1 MASPIV
7 AGAVAVIQQIA
18 ESLFGQRLTFGE
30 MQRLFKDYGDKIFD
44 VAHGDP
50 LYHSGDEYSR
60 LNLLKVAEA
69 LISLAGPGQY
79 SASLSEGNDATNLD
93 FGVTELET
101 SAPGETGVLVGTYFA
116 DRLEGTSAID
126 KIYGGSGND
135 EIYGYGG
142 ADIIFGGDGDDII
155 EGGVGADTLTGGKGR
170 DTFKYLT
177 LSDLGDVI
185 TDFTGGP
192 EGDVLEVSALLNSL
206 GYDKDDAFADGW
218 LKLEQVG
225 ADTLL
230 KLDKDGDGDNFDTV
244 IVTLKD
250 FTISN
255 FKQDNTDTG
264 SAIPQ
269 DSSLQSYY
277 VQNTILDSSFLNF
290 DYINV
295 SQENTSSL
303 GTGSI
308 KYSID
313 GLIDFADA
321 GEILFHVDDSFEEI
335 EEKSTYNLQNNY
347 EFQYLPDLNE
357 EEILISFE
365 IV

>member
-1 MASPIV
+1 
-7 AGAVAVIQQIA
+7 
-18 ESLFGQRLTFGE
+18 
-30 MQRLFKDYGDKIFD
+30 
-44 VAHGDP
+44 
-50 LYHSGDEYSR
+50 
-60 LNLLKVAEA
+60 
-69 LISLAGPGQY
+69 
-79 SASLSEGNDATNLD
+79 
-93 FGVTELET
+93 
-101 SAPGETGVLVGTYFA
+101 
-116 DRLEGTSAID
+116 
-126 KIYGGSGND
+126 
-135 EIYGYGG
+135 
-142 ADIIFGGDGDDII
+142 
-155 EGGVGADTLTGGKGR
+155 
-170 DTFKYLT
+170 
-177 LSDLGDVI
+177 VI